1 MGIRKHRLGIIVLS
15 GLVLAGGGMIGYKF
29 YEEEKNEAG
38 IKTQQQEE
46 KQAAQE
52 GTVIAETKVISA
64 EMNPIEE
71 NIEEAEEAVYLLSEN
86 EDKRKLLDRIAIV
99 NEEFNRNQKVKE
111 GARLAELKDEIN
123 QAKIALDIDQSP
135 SEKDIAD
142 ILHNMTH
149 QKVRSEDKW
158 GFVQITEVNLLALK
172 EVLQENPAFNQN
184 IDMLTIVTGWL
195 NNHFG
200 NVVAEHN
207 LIWNTKN
214 GSVGKAYGILSPS
227 EEAAL
232 VKEQFGSH

>member
-1 MGIRKHRLGIIVLS
+1 MGIRKHRFAIIVLS

-29 YEEEKNEAG
+29 YEEEKSEAR

-207 LIWNTKN
+207 LIWNMKN